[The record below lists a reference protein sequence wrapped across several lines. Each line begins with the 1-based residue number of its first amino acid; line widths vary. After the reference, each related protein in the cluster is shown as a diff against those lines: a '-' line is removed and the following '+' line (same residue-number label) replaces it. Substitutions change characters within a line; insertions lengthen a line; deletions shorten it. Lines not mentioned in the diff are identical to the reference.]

1 MASRWVTVQAAPKR
15 QVTALVVASCR
26 VTVQVVASLVLT
38 VQAAA
43 GWARM
48 QAAASLVLTVQ
59 AAGWARM
66 QAAAYSPA
74 GQHRDAAG
82 QVPMRRPALPLGKP
96 RLAPCCRS
104 DTSCGAA

>member
-1 MASRWVTVQAAPKR
+1 MASRWVTAQEAPKR
-15 QVTALVVASCR
+15 QVTAPVVASCQVTVQVVASCR

-48 QAAASLVLTVQ
+48 QAAA
-59 AAGWARM
+59 
-66 QAAAYSPA
+66 YSPA

-82 QVPMRRPALPLGKP
+82 QVSMRRPALPLWKP

-104 DTSCGAA
+104 DTSYAAA